1 MGRGGRGQEGTGLRV
16 TARGCLRVFPKGG
29 RPASHT
35 SAGWQRPRCIS
46 CQQMRAAITCSSLEA
61 VSLPWTRVSRIS
73 DLQFA
78 PESSF
83 GKNVMFCVRALA
95 ACNCCRD
102 PHPGFRMKILILT
115 CESEHALQHHL
126 KEFMVQSY
134 LLSVI
139 AGLLLHWKTNLHCL
153 L

>member
-1 MGRGGRGQEGTGLRV
+1 MVTGEKKLLV
-16 TARGCLRVFPKGG
+16 SQYLSKAAKSKPSSIQMFGF
-29 RPASHT
+29 
-35 SAGWQRPRCIS
+35 SAFIS
-46 CQQMRAAITCSSLEA
+46 L
-61 VSLPWTRVSRIS
+61 IS
-73 DLQFA
+73 DLRFA

-102 PHPGFRMKILILT
+102 PHPGFRMEILILT